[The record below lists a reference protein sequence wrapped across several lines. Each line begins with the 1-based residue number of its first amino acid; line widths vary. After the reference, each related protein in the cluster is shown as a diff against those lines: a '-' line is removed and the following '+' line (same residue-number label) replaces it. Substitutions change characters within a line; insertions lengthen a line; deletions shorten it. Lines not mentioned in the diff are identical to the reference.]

1 VHYACLVS
9 ASARRSRHEAKPFG
23 GPAMTPLVIACLLV
37 AAAITGLALHKAQL
51 RLERWDYERHA
62 ED

>member
-9 ASARRSRHEAKPFG
+9 ASARRWKHEAKPFG
-23 GPAMTPLVIACLLV
+23 GPAMTSLVITCLVV
-37 AAAITGLALHKAQL
+37 AAAITGGALHTAQL